1 MQPIESMSSN
11 YANRL
16 APSLVS
22 SNALEAEPIEV
33 VQERAPSARK
43 LLHIVFKRKWLVL
56 MCFVV
61 CAAGSV
67 TVLVLLSSNPVYLAT
82 SQLLISPARE
92 QIVEGS
98 AGGPAPPWLG
108 FNAVEQTAWTVEM
121 LKGRFLA
128 ERVVKAIGPAVLY
141 PSSPKKDLELLGLIS
156 SVWVQKL
163 SSEDEQTLHEVAI
176 RTFLNNVDAKP
187 VGRSSIVQLSFRH
200 ESPEMAARVVNL
212 LGEMYMERHLGVQR
226 NAETDAFF
234 QEQLL
239 ALKRTLADTQEKIRA
254 FKQLHGVTGSV
265 DEEKRLAM
273 EQLISLRRELN
284 KNRSE
289 QPQVQTRAAEVRR
302 QLASTA
308 RTPSKIEQ
316 LREKITTLEIQE
328 NELSLRMTAQH
339 PTLHSLRKEIDT
351 LRQSLSELVPANLYG
366 TSSRESLHANL
377 EEELLRNEAEAKA
390 MRAREGAQTAQI
402 AEHQMRLDAL
412 ERIQPEFSRLQNQLQ
427 IEENNH
433 RLYLTKFE
441 ESRIARAMDAHK
453 ITSVRVIEQA
463 YPPSSQIE
471 SNRNTQTILA
481 IVASAVGAVA
491 LAFLL
496 HLADDTLDTSYDVE
510 RVLDLPV
517 LASIPARRAAQ
528 AGSDIVRLI
537 DRRADIPASTSAQG

>member
-1 MQPIESMSSN
+1 
-11 YANRL
+11 
-16 APSLVS
+16 
-22 SNALEAEPIEV
+22 
-33 VQERAPSARK
+33 
-43 LLHIVFKRKWLVL
+43 
-56 MCFVV
+56 
-61 CAAGSV
+61 
-67 TVLVLLSSNPVYLAT
+67 
-82 SQLLISPARE
+82 
-92 QIVEGS
+92 
-98 AGGPAPPWLG
+98 
-108 FNAVEQTAWTVEM
+108 M

-141 PSSPKKDLELLGLIS
+141 PSPPKKDLELLGLVS
-156 SVWVQKL
+156 SVWVQKV
-163 SSEDEQTLHEVAI
+163 SSEDEQTLHEEAI
-176 RTFLNNVDAKP
+176 RAFLNNVDAKP

-212 LGEMYMERHLGVQR
+212 LGEMYLERHLGVQR

-234 QEQLL
+234 QAQLL
-239 ALKRTLADTQEKIRA
+239 ALKRTLADSQEKIRA

-284 KNRSE
+284 ENRSE
-289 QPQVQTRAAEVRR
+289 QPQVETRAAEVRR

-316 LREKITTLEIQE
+316 LREKITILEIQE

-390 MRAREGAQTAQI
+390 MRAREGAQTTQI

-412 ERIQPEFSRLQNQLQ
+412 ERIQPEFSALQNQLQ

-463 YPPSSQIE
+463 YPPSSPIE
-471 SNRNTQTILA
+471 SNRNTKTILA

-517 LASIPARRAAQ
+517 LASIPALRAAQ
-528 AGSDIVRLI
+528 AGSDIVRLR
-537 DRRADIPASTSAQG
+537 DRRADISASTSAQG